1 MARLESSQKRFMD
14 HQKLSWSLF
23 PPQHGLTNTH
33 DKLKRKRID
42 ILRLLASERDS
53 FLKTCLFAAR

>member
-1 MARLESSQKRFMD
+1 MD

-23 PPQHGLTNTH
+23 PPEHGLTNCH
-33 DKLKRKRID
+33 NKLKRKRID
-42 ILRLLASERDS
+42 ILRLLASERYG